1 MIELS
6 NSSSV
11 KFILGPCQIESE
23 EHSYFMAES
32 IDTIC
37 KRLGVEWIFKAS
49 FDKANRT
56 SINGKRGVGI
66 RRGRDTLYAIKK
78 GYGVPVLT
86 DVHLPEQCAVL
97 ADTVDV
103 IQIPAF
109 LSRQTDLLVAAGKTG
124 KVVNIKKAQFMA
136 PDDMRHAIKKVE
148 STGNRNIWLTERGTS
163 FGYKTLVND
172 MRSLVIMALTGY
184 PVIFDA
190 THSVQQPS
198 GLNGKSG
205 GDRTMVP
212 HLARAATAVG
222 VAGVFMEVHD
232 DPDNAASDGPNAVR
246 LEDLEDVLTS
256 IIKIDKVL
264 KNDILHR

>member
-1 MIELS
+1 
-6 NSSSV
+6 
-11 KFILGPCQIESE
+11 
-23 EHSYFMAES
+23 MAES

-66 RRGRDTLYAIKK
+66 HRGRDTLYAIKK

>member
-1 MIELS
+1 
-6 NSSSV
+6 
-11 KFILGPCQIESE
+11 
-23 EHSYFMAES
+23 MAES
-32 IDTIC
+32 INTIC

-56 SINGKRGVGI
+56 SIDGERGVGI

-124 KVVNIKKAQFMA
+124 KVINIKKAQFMA

-172 MRSLVIMALTGY
+172 MRSLVTMALTGY

-198 GLNGKSG
+198 GLDGKSG

-222 VAGVFMEVHD
+222 VAGVFMEVHN

-256 IIKIDKVL
+256 VIKIDDVV

>member
-1 MIELS
+1 MIALS
-6 NSSSV
+6 NSSPV

-23 EHSYFMAES
+23 EHSYFKAES
-32 IDTIC
+32 INTIC

-56 SINGKRGVGI
+56 SIDGERGVGI

-124 KVVNIKKAQFMA
+124 KVINIKKAQFMA

-172 MRSLVIMALTGY
+172 MRSLVTMALTGY

-198 GLNGKSG
+198 GLDGKSG

-222 VAGVFMEVHD
+222 VAGVFMEVHN

-256 IIKIDKVL
+256 VIKIDDVV

>member
-1 MIELS
+1 
-6 NSSSV
+6 
-11 KFILGPCQIESE
+11 
-23 EHSYFMAES
+23 MAES

-56 SINGKRGVGI
+56 SINGERGVGI

-172 MRSLVIMALTGY
+172 MRSLVTMALTGY

>member
-1 MIELS
+1 M
-6 NSSSV
+6 
-11 KFILGPCQIESE
+11 
-23 EHSYFMAES
+23 
-32 IDTIC
+32 
-37 KRLGVEWIFKAS
+37 
-49 FDKANRT
+49 
-56 SINGKRGVGI
+56 
-66 RRGRDTLYAIKK
+66 
-78 GYGVPVLT
+78 
-86 DVHLPEQCAVL
+86 
-97 ADTVDV
+97 
-103 IQIPAF
+103 
-109 LSRQTDLLVAAGKTG
+109 SRQTDLLVAAGRTG

-136 PDDMRHAIKKVE
+136 PEDMSYAIEKVA
-148 STGNRNIWLTERGTS
+148 STGNQNIWLTERGTC

-172 MRSLVIMALTGY
+172 MRGLVTMALTGY

-246 LEDLEDVLTS
+246 LEDLEDVISS
-256 IIKIDKVL
+256 IVKIDNVL
-264 KNDILHR
+264 KNDILY

>member
-1 MIELS
+1 
-6 NSSSV
+6 
-11 KFILGPCQIESE
+11 
-23 EHSYFMAES
+23 MAES

-66 RRGRDTLYAIKK
+66 HRGRDTLYAIKK

-172 MRSLVIMALTGY
+172 MRSLVTMALTGY

-198 GLNGKSG
+198 GLDGKSG

-264 KNDILHR
+264 KNDILY

>member
-1 MIELS
+1 
-6 NSSSV
+6 
-11 KFILGPCQIESE
+11 
-23 EHSYFMAES
+23 
-32 IDTIC
+32 
-37 KRLGVEWIFKAS
+37 
-49 FDKANRT
+49 
-56 SINGKRGVGI
+56 
-66 RRGRDTLYAIKK
+66 
-78 GYGVPVLT
+78 
-86 DVHLPEQCAVL
+86 
-97 ADTVDV
+97 
-103 IQIPAF
+103 
-109 LSRQTDLLVAAGKTG
+109 
-124 KVVNIKKAQFMA
+124 MA
-136 PDDMRHAIKKVE
+136 PDDMRHAVQKVE
-148 STGNRNIWLTERGTS
+148 STGNHNIWLTERGTC

-172 MRSLVIMALTGY
+172 MRGLVTMALTGY
-184 PVIFDA
+184 PVVFDA

-264 KNDILHR
+264 KNDILY

>member
-1 MIELS
+1 
-6 NSSSV
+6 
-11 KFILGPCQIESE
+11 
-23 EHSYFMAES
+23 MAES
-32 IDTIC
+32 IDAIC

-66 RRGRDTLYAIKK
+66 HRGRDTLYAVKK

-172 MRSLVIMALTGY
+172 MRSLVTMALTGY

-198 GLNGKSG
+198 GLDGKSG

-264 KNDILHR
+264 KNDILY

>member
-1 MIELS
+1 MIALS
-6 NSSSV
+6 NSSPV

-32 IDTIC
+32 INTIC

-56 SINGKRGVGI
+56 SIDGERGVGI

-124 KVVNIKKAQFMA
+124 KVINIKKAQFMA

-172 MRSLVIMALTGY
+172 MRSLVTMALTGY

-198 GLNGKSG
+198 GLDGKSG

-222 VAGVFMEVHD
+222 VAGVFMEVHN

-246 LEDLEDVLTS
+246 LEYLEDVLTS
-256 IIKIDKVL
+256 VIKIDDVV

>member
-1 MIELS
+1 
-6 NSSSV
+6 
-11 KFILGPCQIESE
+11 
-23 EHSYFMAES
+23 MAES
-32 IDTIC
+32 INTIC

-66 RRGRDTLYAIKK
+66 HRGRDTLYAVKK

-172 MRSLVIMALTGY
+172 MRSLVTMALTGY

-198 GLNGKSG
+198 GLDGKSG

-264 KNDILHR
+264 KNDILY

>member
-6 NSSSV
+6 NDSSV
-11 KFILGPCQIESE
+11 KFILGPCQIESRD
-23 EHSYFMAES
+23 HCVFMAKS
-32 IDTIC
+32 INEIC

-66 RRGRDTLYAIKK
+66 EQGMDIMYEAQAYT
-78 GYGVPVLT
+78 GVPLLT
-86 DVHLPEQCAVL
+86 DVHLPEQCSIVAE
-97 ADTVDV
+97 TVDI

-109 LSRQTDLLVAAGKTG
+109 LSRQTDLLVAAGRTG

-136 PDDMRHAIKKVE
+136 PEDMSYAIEKVA
-148 STGNRNIWLTERGTS
+148 STGNQNIWLTERGTC

-172 MRSLVIMALTGY
+172 MRGLVTMALTGY

-246 LEDLEDVLTS
+246 LEDLEDVISS
-256 IIKIDKVL
+256 IVKIDNVL
-264 KNDILHR
+264 KNDILY